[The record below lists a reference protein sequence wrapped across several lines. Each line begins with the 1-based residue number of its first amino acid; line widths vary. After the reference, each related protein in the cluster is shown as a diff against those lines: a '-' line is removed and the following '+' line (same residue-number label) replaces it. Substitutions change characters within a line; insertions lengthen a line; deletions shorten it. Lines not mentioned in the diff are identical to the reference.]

1 MSNQQLKFL
10 LSRYLQGKA
19 TPAEAAQVEAWYA
32 SFTETPLSENDKV
45 RLKDEIISNVLQE
58 INPPARVRKLYWW
71 YAAAVAILLGS
82 ALPFFMNK
90 KKAVPAM
97 ADQLVSTPAGSRK
110 TIRLPDGTMV
120 QMNAGTS
127 LVIAG
132 DFGTRNRSITLK
144 GEAFFTVATDAA
156 HPFIIHAGN
165 IQTTV
170 LGTSFNIRSWPDEDT
185 WAIGVSTGMVK
196 ISNEVNKQVMAACL
210 TANKSLTHHRQSGTS
225 DIADI
230 EAGALGAWRNNIFH
244 FNNSSMGEIAQELQ
258 RQYNIPVMV
267 TGAGKDE
274 GHYKISFSREPLAK
288 VLKVLAGLTGITYTI
303 KSDHV
308 IIQVPQIN

>member
-32 SFTETPLSENDKV
+32 SFNETPLSENDKV

-71 YAAAVAILLGS
+71 YAAAVAVLLGS
-82 ALPFFMNK
+82 ALPFFMTK
-90 KKAVPAM
+90 KKPLPVLT
-97 ADQLVSTPAGSRK
+97 DQLVSTPAGSRK

-120 QMNAGTS
+120 QLNAGTS

-132 DFGTRNRSITLK
+132 DFGAKNRSVTLT
-144 GEAFFTVATDAA
+144 GEAFFTVATDAL

-165 IQTTV
+165 IETTV
-170 LGTSFNIRSWPDEDT
+170 LGTSFNIRSWPEEDT
-185 WAIGVSTGMVK
+185 WAIGVSTGKVK
-196 ISNEVNKQVMAACL
+196 ISNEANRQVMAECL
-210 TANKSLTHHRQSGTS
+210 TTNKSLLHHRQSGLT
-225 DIADI
+225 DITDI
-230 EAGALGAWRNNIFH
+230 ETDEPGAWRNNIFH
-244 FNNSSMGEIAQELQ
+244 FNNSSMAEIGQELQ

-267 TGAGKDE
+267 TGAGKDG
-274 GHYKISFSREPLAK
+274 GHYKISFFREPLGK

-303 KSDHV
+303 KSDQV
-308 IIQVPQIN
+308 IIQVPSTN